1 MRGPGLLTR
10 HETVTRRRWSRCSAI
25 VMMMRS
31 SGILSLSIKG
41 DGPGAPRYN
50 TLALTHSH
58 SNDAH
63 THTHKHTHTHTHT
76 HTNLMLSNS
85 AIGFPFEEKV
95 HGLLFSAC
103 YCHSQPLDGNTALC
117 VFDDL
122 QRIKMCHSL
131 WRVHGR
137 TYALSKI
144 LLRHCTKL
152 SDT

>member
-1 MRGPGLLTR
+1 MTGPGLLTQ

-31 SGILSLSIKG
+31 SGILSFCIKG
-41 DGPGAPRYN
+41 EGPGALRYN
-50 TLALTHSH
+50 TLTLTHSH
-58 SNDAH
+58 SND
-63 THTHKHTHTHTHT
+63 TQTHTHTHT
-76 HTNLMLSNS
+76 HLMLSNS

-103 YCHSQPLDGNTALC
+103 YCHSQPLDSDAALC

-131 WRVHGR
+131 WREHGR
-137 TYALSKI
+137 TDALNII
-144 LLRHCTKL
+144 LLGHRTQL